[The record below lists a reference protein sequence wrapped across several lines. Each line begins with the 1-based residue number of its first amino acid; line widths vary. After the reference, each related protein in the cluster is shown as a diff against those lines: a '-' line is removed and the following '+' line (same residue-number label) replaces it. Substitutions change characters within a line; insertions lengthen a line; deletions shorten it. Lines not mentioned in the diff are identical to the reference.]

1 MNVEY
6 SLGINRKVLQS
17 QHGNEEQMEWLQRD
31 LSQLLAFVW
40 YSDHSLE
47 TQSRDK
53 YKALLGITY
62 NLSTYIKGLILPNI
76 DT

>member
-1 MNVEY
+1 MSKCLSKYTIRGHLACSVY
-6 SLGINRKVLQS
+6 LIIN
-17 QHGNEEQMEWLQRD
+17 
-31 LSQLLAFVW
+31 VW